1 MKKIISFTVTVF
13 TVATLF
19 AAARPSLD
27 GRALVAD
34 SGAMP
39 KGLFARTIGYLP
51 GDSVAV
57 TNPATGSTVDVLIL
71 GAIDPTEGVAILLS
85 PEAADK
91 LQIKKDSNVQVKITK
106 RAGSLDEAV
115 SGTAMLAEGADLAYA
130 DEEPVEEFIGN
141 DIKPITQE
149 YTAPGSIVEETPAG
163 ITEEDPYSTLP
174 TFDGGAVAEDPYGI
188 PSYTVDTATTGA
200 DPTQPVIIE
209 YTPYPTEDT
218 TATSGIVEEVPAD
231 NYGVNTDTLPTY
243 GDDGVDTY
251 LNDLATSLRPDDGSV
266 TEFVP
271 DQPSTDYGVSE
282 YNPSEYVEDTTVP
295 EVTPAD
301 TALVPDVAPA
311 FEAAANSEN
320 YALEDVPAP
329 NASVAPVVE
338 ETPAVVEDTPAV
350 GETPPVAEET
360 PAVTEVPADTANDYQ
375 PIVLV
380 PADENPPASDSAV
393 SGTTPVEV
401 TSVPEVPAPSANV
414 VAEPEPSAFDMEK
427 YLVPSLKDLRG
438 GKYYVQIASLGK
450 PENIEAILQKYAEK
464 YPMVLVPSTNGKTYQ
479 VMVGPLG
486 VDEYNAILSKF
497 KAFGFKDAF
506 LRKIREGSAYDP
518 K

>member
-149 YTAPGSIVEETPAG
+149 YTA
-163 ITEEDPYSTLP
+163 
-174 TFDGGAVAEDPYGI
+174 
-188 PSYTVDTATTGA
+188 
-200 DPTQPVIIE
+200 
-209 YTPYPTEDT
+209 
-218 TATSGIVEEVPAD
+218 
-231 NYGVNTDTLPTY
+231 
-243 GDDGVDTY
+243 
-251 LNDLATSLRPDDGSV
+251 
-266 TEFVP
+266 
-271 DQPSTDYGVSE
+271 
-282 YNPSEYVEDTTVP
+282 
-295 EVTPAD
+295 
-301 TALVPDVAPA
+301 
-311 FEAAANSEN
+311 
-320 YALEDVPAP
+320 
-329 NASVAPVVE
+329 
-338 ETPAVVEDTPAV
+338 
-350 GETPPVAEET
+350 
-360 PAVTEVPADTANDYQ
+360 
-375 PIVLV
+375 
-380 PADENPPASDSAV
+380 
-393 SGTTPVEV
+393 
-401 TSVPEVPAPSANV
+401 
-414 VAEPEPSAFDMEK
+414 
-427 YLVPSLKDLRG
+427 
-438 GKYYVQIASLGK
+438 
-450 PENIEAILQKYAEK
+450 
-464 YPMVLVPSTNGKTYQ
+464 
-479 VMVGPLG
+479 
-486 VDEYNAILSKF
+486 
-497 KAFGFKDAF
+497 
-506 LRKIREGSAYDP
+506 
-518 K
+518 